1 MSVTFDHRPHGAH
14 VAGLASQLAT
24 YFYAVR
30 TRRFLTKDALDHGD
44 VEEAERHRDYRR
56 HYARSLRRVLNK
68 PGGKQALEL
77 YRKWEKARV

>member
-1 MSVTFDHRPHGAH
+1 MSATIDHRQHGPH
-14 VAGLASQLAT
+14 VAGLAKQLAT

-30 TRRFLTKDALDHGD
+30 TRRELTKNAIEDDDLA
-44 VEEAERHRDYRR
+44 EAERHRDARR
-56 HYARSLRRVLNK
+56 DYARSLRRVLNR